1 MKTKYADLDSCPISV
16 ELTLR
21 ELIKLLELTQGVDGP
36 FRRLRSD
43 LKAAKA
49 EALECMRSSIEYEL
63 MRAASAEAEA

>member
-1 MKTKYADLDSCPISV
+1 MRTKYADFDECPISV

-21 ELIKLLELTQGVDGP
+21 ELMKLLELTQGVDGP

-49 EALECMRSSIEYEL
+49 EALESMRSSVEFEL
-63 MRAASAEAEA
+63 KRAKAEAKA

>member
-1 MKTKYADLDSCPISV
+1 MKTKYADLESCPISV

-21 ELIKLLELTQGVDGP
+21 ELMKLLELTQGVDGP

-49 EALECMRSSIEYEL
+49 EALESMRSSVQYEL
-63 MRAASAEAEA
+63 NRAERAEAEA